1 MIHTTDNIS
10 PQHKHWPAGPA
21 DFSDHRTSSGQC
33 ILSFTGPYGPVKD
46 MSDHQISN
54 SAGPNDDKS
63 QFVLFARRPPH
74 ISAVFAQSFC
84 YSETPAWCE
93 SESDDLLIK
102 RTSTLTSVFRSR
114 RHETS
119 MRTSETHL
127 GTFLREAHD
136 DAPSKQFRFV
146 LLFSWMRGDFC
157 SVNLKY
163 WLINLLHWV
172 T

>member
-1 MIHTTDNIS
+1 MWKGSS

-21 DFSDHRTSSGQC
+21 DFSVHRTSSDPG
-33 ILSFTGPYGPVKD
+33 ILSFTGPYGPVKY

-93 SESDDLLIK
+93 SESDDLSIK

-119 MRTSETHL
+119 NSMRTYETHL

-136 DAPSKQFRFV
+136 DAPRQFRFV
-146 LLFSWMRGDFC
+146 FFNFFFFFFC
-157 SVNLKY
+157 CCIVECEAISAR
-163 WLINLLHWV
+163 
-172 T
+172 

>member
-1 MIHTTDNIS
+1 MYGSEKNNGRKIYTCILHNPFIDALQCS
-10 PQHKHWPAGPA
+10 PQHKHWPAGPT

-63 QFVLFARRPPH
+63 QFVLFAQRPPH

-84 YSETPAWCE
+84 CTARRQ
-93 SESDDLLIK
+93 SESDDLSIK
-102 RTSTLTSVFRSR
+102 RTSTLSSVFRSR

-119 MRTSETHL
+119 MRISETHL
-127 GTFLREAHD
+127 GTSHD
-136 DAPSKQFRFV
+136 DAQSKQFRFV
-146 LLFSWMRGDFC
+146 LSFR
-157 SVNLKY
+157 
-163 WLINLLHWV
+163 
-172 T
+172 